1 MMNRIAGNREAAKA
15 GVHKSASREGSGN
28 TTVGVPSV
36 IGLTGGNLG
45 TDGRLVSLRWLRCRL
60 HNAGG
65 G

>member
-1 MMNRIAGNREAAKA
+1 MMKSIAENREAAKT
-15 GVHKSASREGSGN
+15 GVQKSASREGSGN

-45 TDGRLVSLRWLRCRL
+45 TDGGLARRRWLRCRL

>member
-1 MMNRIAGNREAAKA
+1 MRRSLPDRGLANP
-15 GVHKSASREGSGN
+15 SAPERAMRREGA
-28 TTVGVPSV
+28 TPTARLPSV

>member
-1 MMNRIAGNREAAKA
+1 MKPVVGIRQIAKRGAQM
-15 GVHKSASREGSGN
+15 SASREGSGE